1 MAITDIISE
10 EEIRA
15 PNMEVARGG
24 PEDFMTDDEMD
35 PYQDPEFQQIL
46 ESLPTKQAEVLMQL
60 IKEFKAMVAQGFTG
74 EFEDFVKM
82 KMSTAQGGPEDFP
95 TEDEMQ
101 IGSEEL
107 QSIIPMGQQVAQGGR
122 IGYGSGGGPYQDY
135 LQDLNDGIISI
146 DTTFNEWL
154 DNNAPDPDHDLIY
167 AQGGRIGYNSGGDY
181 DAKVK
186 ELMAKGL
193 SRELAEI
200 LAQTDSENYEV
211 MDKAQGGR
219 IGYQNAGPVGG
230 GIMDVVEQEQVETAP
245 TPQQLIMQWLE
256 ARGLPPTPENIQRAI
271 IEMSREGQ
279 SPAMTGRSQMETPQM
294 EMPRPP
300 TGGDY
305 VPDELI
311 GQDISE
317 VVTPDVTD
325 IILRQR
331 SEDDV
336 YSDQEMRDMKQDYID
351 KGGNL
356 DEDKWFDPPEEEKAG
371 IMQRDNPIFYSDDE
385 ITYTDEDAIQW
396 RQELDRLREARRGQ
410 DPAGY
415 LQLEDIKIKE
425 GVNKGFISEEDYL
438 NKWQMPFFGRRGE
451 RKTEEIDRYRDWAFE
466 DDKAQGGRAGYNYG
480 GRARYGLGSL
490 VKSVFKAPAKIIKG
504 VSKGAKGLVKS
515 VKKFAKSDLGKMAL
529 MYMATAGMAN
539 IGAGGLG
546 GAQSWSSGAWLNP
559 KNVIGFGDPAGGWGN
574 IGKSFTNLGFGA
586 GAPKAAAGTGVPI
599 TNMGTGYVPG
609 AAAANPLSMAATGP
623 IVDPLAA
630 TGFGTNIGTLSTLDT
645 LAKGK
650 EIADKGGMFSGL
662 LGSFA
667 KNPLPWI
674 LGTSAATG
682 LYTKKNPGEDN
693 LDELMRNYKGEVGEW
708 DQMIADI
715 RAGKIQTPF
724 STSNITYPYPDYMNL
739 AEGGR
744 VAAQE
749 GGLMDLGGLEKDYRA
764 DGGFVPIGGKE
775 KADDV
780 PARLS
785 RNEFVFT
792 ADAVRNAGGG
802 DVDRGSEVMHNIMT
816 NLEQGGSIS
825 EESQGLEGARDMFE
839 VSERLSEVV

>member
-1 MAITDIISE
+1 
-10 EEIRA
+10 
-15 PNMEVARGG
+15 
-24 PEDFMTDDEMD
+24 
-35 PYQDPEFQQIL
+35 
-46 ESLPTKQAEVLMQL
+46 
-60 IKEFKAMVAQGFTG
+60 
-74 EFEDFVKM
+74 
-82 KMSTAQGGPEDFP
+82 
-95 TEDEMQ
+95 
-101 IGSEEL
+101 
-107 QSIIPMGQQVAQGGR
+107 
-122 IGYGSGGGPYQDY
+122 
-135 LQDLNDGIISI
+135 
-146 DTTFNEWL
+146 
-154 DNNAPDPDHDLIY
+154 
-167 AQGGRIGYNSGGDY
+167 
-181 DAKVK
+181 
-186 ELMAKGL
+186 
-193 SRELAEI
+193 
-200 LAQTDSENYEV
+200 
-211 MDKAQGGR
+211 
-219 IGYQNAGPVGG
+219 
-230 GIMDVVEQEQVETAP
+230 
-245 TPQQLIMQWLE
+245 
-256 ARGLPPTPENIQRAI
+256 
-271 IEMSREGQ
+271 MSREGQ
-279 SPAMTGRSQMETPQM
+279 SPAMTGLSQMETPQI
-294 EMPRPP
+294 EIPRPP
-300 TGGDY
+300 TGRDY
-305 VPDELI
+305 VPEELI
-311 GQDISE
+311 GQPGAE
-317 VVTPDVTD
+317 VVEMGPRGTEVV
-325 IILRQR
+325 
-331 SEDDV
+331 SEEDDV

-351 KGGNL
+351 KGGNF
-356 DEDKWFDPPEEEKAG
+356 DRASWFDPPEEEKAG

-586 GAPKAAAGTGVPI
+586 GAGGTGAGVGTGVPI

-609 AAAANPLSMAATGP
+609 YGLSNIAPAAAANPLSMAATGS

-708 DQMIADI
+708 DKMIADI

-724 STSNITYPYPDYMNL
+724 STSNITYPYPDYYQL

-816 NLEQGGSIS
+816 NLENGGSIS